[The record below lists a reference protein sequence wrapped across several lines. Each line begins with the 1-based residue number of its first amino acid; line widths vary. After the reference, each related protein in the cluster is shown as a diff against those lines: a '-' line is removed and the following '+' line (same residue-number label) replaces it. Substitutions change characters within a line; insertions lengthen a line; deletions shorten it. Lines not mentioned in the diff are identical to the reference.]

1 MPMFDAMNIADSG
14 LTTHRK
20 WLDAVADNIANI
32 NNVSRM
38 DQPAFQ
44 ERFIVARAAQYGEPQ
59 GAYVAGNM
67 WGDPN
72 GEVRLMPGHP
82 LADAEGRVSCGRAQ
96 VRGLGVAAGVAQSFQ
111 VTVVLE
117 QVLDLDRDVVGE
129 VRESFVQ
136 RLDDAHGV
144 GRTVEEVRIAKRDVL
159 RASRDAA
166 GRELPWG
173 GAALARLATID
184 LSRRHPRLNQCVL
197 EAACDVDNP
206 LCGPTGASRVY
217 GPQKGAGPT
226 VVEELDAALR
236 HFGDV
241 IEEQLGVPVLD
252 VPGAGAAGGL
262 GAGLVA
268 FAGGVLRPGV
278 DIVADACKLT
288 SRIAGAELVI
298 TGEGRIDAQTPH
310 GKTPAGVAKAAR
322 QLGIPVVAI
331 AGSLGPGYDAV
342 HDCGIREVISIQ
354 SGTMSLAEAMA
365 QGMLPD
371 YESCRDY
378 VTEAQRRVRG

>member
-1 MPMFDAMNIADSG
+1 MKIAIAPDSFKECLTADEVAGAIEEGVRRAFPDCVTVCVPMADGGEGTVDALIAATNGRIVELTGTGPMGTPVATRYGLLGDGESAVIEMAAVSG
-14 LTTHRK
+14 LPLVRTEERDPRIATTYGAGE
-20 WLDAVADNIANI
+20 LLCDALNRGA
-32 NNVSRM
+32 SRIIIGLGGSATN
-38 DQPAFQ
+38 DGGAG
-44 ERFIVARAAQYGEPQ
+44 AAQ
-59 GAYVAGNM
+59 A
-67 WGDPN
+67 
-72 GEVRLMPGHP
+72 
-82 LADAEGRVSCGRAQ
+82 
-96 VRGLGVAAGVAQSFQ
+96 LGVS
-111 VTVVLE
+111 L
-117 QVLDLDRDVVGE
+117 
-129 VRESFVQ
+129 
-136 RLDDAHGV
+136 
-144 GRTVEEVRIAKRDVL
+144 
-159 RASRDAA
+159 RDAA

-217 GPQKGAGPT
+217 GPQKGAGPK

-236 HFGDV
+236 HFGDI
-241 IEEQLGVPVLD
+241 IEAQLGVPVLD

-365 QGMLPD
+365 RAPELLAAAAERVARAWAD
-371 YESCRDY
+371 
-378 VTEAQRRVRG
+378 TRRGFRQM

>member
-1 MPMFDAMNIADSG
+1 MKIAIAPDSFKECLTADEVAGAIEEGVRRALPDCVTVCVPMADGGEGTVDALIAATNGRIVELTGTGPMGTPVATRYGLLGDGESAVIEMAAVSG
-14 LTTHRK
+14 LPLVRPEDRDPRIATTCGTGE
-20 WLDAVADNIANI
+20 LLCDALNRGA
-32 NNVSRM
+32 SRIIIGLGGSATN
-38 DQPAFQ
+38 DGGAG
-44 ERFIVARAAQYGEPQ
+44 AAQ
-59 GAYVAGNM
+59 A
-67 WGDPN
+67 
-72 GEVRLMPGHP
+72 
-82 LADAEGRVSCGRAQ
+82 
-96 VRGLGVAAGVAQSFQ
+96 LGVS
-111 VTVVLE
+111 L
-117 QVLDLDRDVVGE
+117 
-129 VRESFVQ
+129 
-136 RLDDAHGV
+136 
-144 GRTVEEVRIAKRDVL
+144 
-159 RASRDAA
+159 RDAA

-217 GPQKGAGPT
+217 GPQKGAGPK

-236 HFGDV
+236 HFGDI
-241 IEEQLGVPVLD
+241 IEAQLGVPVLD

-288 SRIAGAELVI
+288 SRIAGAGLVI

-342 HDCGIREVISIQ
+342 HDYGIREVISIQ

-365 QGMLPD
+365 RAPELLAAAAERVARAWAD
-371 YESCRDY
+371 
-378 VTEAQRRVRG
+378 TRRGFRQM

>member
-1 MPMFDAMNIADSG
+1 MADGGEGTVDALIAATNGRIVELTGTGPMGTPVATRYGLLGDGESAVIEMAAVSG
-14 LTTHRK
+14 LPLVRTEERDPRIATTYGTGE
-20 WLDAVADNIANI
+20 LLCDALNRGA
-32 NNVSRM
+32 SRIIIGLGGSATN
-38 DQPAFQ
+38 DGGAG
-44 ERFIVARAAQYGEPQ
+44 AAQ
-59 GAYVAGNM
+59 A
-67 WGDPN
+67 
-72 GEVRLMPGHP
+72 
-82 LADAEGRVSCGRAQ
+82 
-96 VRGLGVAAGVAQSFQ
+96 LGVS
-111 VTVVLE
+111 L
-117 QVLDLDRDVVGE
+117 
-129 VRESFVQ
+129 
-136 RLDDAHGV
+136 
-144 GRTVEEVRIAKRDVL
+144 
-159 RASRDAA
+159 RDAA

-365 QGMLPD
+365 RAPELLAAAAERVARAWAD
-371 YESCRDY
+371 
-378 VTEAQRRVRG
+378 ARRGFRQM

>member
-1 MPMFDAMNIADSG
+1 MKIAIAPDSFKECLTADEVAGAIEEGVRRALPDCVTVCVPMADGGEGTVDALIAATNGRIVELTGTGPMGTPVATRYGLLGDGESAVIEMAAVSG
-14 LTTHRK
+14 LPLVRTEERDPRIATTYGTGE
-20 WLDAVADNIANI
+20 LLCDALNRGA
-32 NNVSRM
+32 SRIIIGLGGSATN
-38 DQPAFQ
+38 DGGAG
-44 ERFIVARAAQYGEPQ
+44 AAQ
-59 GAYVAGNM
+59 A
-67 WGDPN
+67 
-72 GEVRLMPGHP
+72 
-82 LADAEGRVSCGRAQ
+82 
-96 VRGLGVAAGVAQSFQ
+96 LGVS
-111 VTVVLE
+111 L
-117 QVLDLDRDVVGE
+117 
-129 VRESFVQ
+129 
-136 RLDDAHGV
+136 
-144 GRTVEEVRIAKRDVL
+144 
-159 RASRDAA
+159 RDAA

-241 IEEQLGVPVLD
+241 IEAQLGVPVLD

-342 HDCGIREVISIQ
+342 HDYGIREVISIQ

-365 QGMLPD
+365 RAPELLAAAAERVARAWAD
-371 YESCRDY
+371 
-378 VTEAQRRVRG
+378 TRRGFRQM

>member
-1 MPMFDAMNIADSG
+1 MKIAIAPDSFKECLTADEVAGAIEEGVRRALPDCVTVCVPMADGGEGTVDALIAATNGRIVELTGTGPMGTPVATRYGLLGDGESAVIEMAAVSG
-14 LTTHRK
+14 LPLVRTEERDPRIATTYGTGE
-20 WLDAVADNIANI
+20 LLCDALNRGA
-32 NNVSRM
+32 SRIIIGLGGSATN
-38 DQPAFQ
+38 DGGAG
-44 ERFIVARAAQYGEPQ
+44 AAQ
-59 GAYVAGNM
+59 A
-67 WGDPN
+67 
-72 GEVRLMPGHP
+72 
-82 LADAEGRVSCGRAQ
+82 
-96 VRGLGVAAGVAQSFQ
+96 LGVS
-111 VTVVLE
+111 L
-117 QVLDLDRDVVGE
+117 
-129 VRESFVQ
+129 
-136 RLDDAHGV
+136 
-144 GRTVEEVRIAKRDVL
+144 
-159 RASRDAA
+159 RDAA

-236 HFGDV
+236 HFGDI
-241 IEEQLGVPVLD
+241 IEAQLGVPVLD

-365 QGMLPD
+365 RAPELLAAAAERVARAWAD
-371 YESCRDY
+371 
-378 VTEAQRRVRG
+378 ARRGFRQM

>member
-1 MPMFDAMNIADSG
+1 MKIAIAPDSFKECLTADEVAGAIEEGVRRALPDCVTVCVPMADGGEGTVDALIAATNGRIVELTGTGPMGTPVATRYGLLGDGESAVIEMAAVSG
-14 LTTHRK
+14 LPLVRPEDRDPRIATTCGTGE
-20 WLDAVADNIANI
+20 LLCDALNRGA
-32 NNVSRM
+32 SRIIIGLGGSATN
-38 DQPAFQ
+38 DGGAG
-44 ERFIVARAAQYGEPQ
+44 AAQ
-59 GAYVAGNM
+59 A
-67 WGDPN
+67 
-72 GEVRLMPGHP
+72 
-82 LADAEGRVSCGRAQ
+82 
-96 VRGLGVAAGVAQSFQ
+96 LGVS
-111 VTVVLE
+111 L
-117 QVLDLDRDVVGE
+117 
-129 VRESFVQ
+129 
-136 RLDDAHGV
+136 
-144 GRTVEEVRIAKRDVL
+144 
-159 RASRDAA
+159 RDAA

-217 GPQKGAGPT
+217 GPQKGAGPK

-236 HFGDV
+236 HFGDI
-241 IEEQLGVPVLD
+241 IEAQLGVPVLD

-342 HDCGIREVISIQ
+342 HDCGIREVIPIQ

-365 QGMLPD
+365 RAPELLAAAAERVARAWAD
-371 YESCRDY
+371 
-378 VTEAQRRVRG
+378 TRRGFRQM

>member
-1 MPMFDAMNIADSG
+1 MKIASAPDSFKECLTADEVAGAIEEGVRRALPDCVTVCVPMADGGEGTVDALIAATNGRIVELTGTGPMGTPVATRYGLLGDGESAVIEMAAVSG
-14 LTTHRK
+14 LPLVRTEERDPRIATTYGTGE
-20 WLDAVADNIANI
+20 LLCDALNRGA
-32 NNVSRM
+32 SRIIIGLGGSATN
-38 DQPAFQ
+38 DGGAG
-44 ERFIVARAAQYGEPQ
+44 AAQ
-59 GAYVAGNM
+59 A
-67 WGDPN
+67 
-72 GEVRLMPGHP
+72 
-82 LADAEGRVSCGRAQ
+82 
-96 VRGLGVAAGVAQSFQ
+96 LGVS
-111 VTVVLE
+111 L
-117 QVLDLDRDVVGE
+117 
-129 VRESFVQ
+129 
-136 RLDDAHGV
+136 
-144 GRTVEEVRIAKRDVL
+144 
-159 RASRDAA
+159 RDAA

-217 GPQKGAGPT
+217 GPQKGAGPK

-236 HFGDV
+236 HFGDI
-241 IEEQLGVPVLD
+241 IEAQLGVPVLD

-342 HDCGIREVISIQ
+342 HDCGIREVIPIQ

-365 QGMLPD
+365 RAPELLAAAAERVARAWAD
-371 YESCRDY
+371 
-378 VTEAQRRVRG
+378 ARRGFRQM

>member
-1 MPMFDAMNIADSG
+1 MKIAIAPDSFKECLTADEVAGAIEEGVRRALPDCVTVCVPMADGGEGTVDALIAATNGRIVELTGTGPMGTPVATRYGLLGDGESAVIEMAAVSG
-14 LTTHRK
+14 LPLVRTEERDPRIATTYGTGE
-20 WLDAVADNIANI
+20 LLCDALNRGA
-32 NNVSRM
+32 SRIIIGLGGSATN
-38 DQPAFQ
+38 DGGAG
-44 ERFIVARAAQYGEPQ
+44 AAQ
-59 GAYVAGNM
+59 A
-67 WGDPN
+67 
-72 GEVRLMPGHP
+72 
-82 LADAEGRVSCGRAQ
+82 
-96 VRGLGVAAGVAQSFQ
+96 LGVS
-111 VTVVLE
+111 L
-117 QVLDLDRDVVGE
+117 
-129 VRESFVQ
+129 
-136 RLDDAHGV
+136 
-144 GRTVEEVRIAKRDVL
+144 
-159 RASRDAA
+159 RDAA

-217 GPQKGAGPT
+217 GPQKGAGPK

-236 HFGDV
+236 HFGDI
-241 IEEQLGVPVLD
+241 IEAQLGVPVLD

-365 QGMLPD
+365 RAPELLAAAAERVARAWAD
-371 YESCRDY
+371 
-378 VTEAQRRVRG
+378 ARRGFRQM

>member
-1 MPMFDAMNIADSG
+1 MKIAIAPDSFKECLTADEVAGAIEEGVRRALPDCVTVCVPMADGGEGTVDALIAATNGRIVELTGTGPMGTPVATRYGLLGDGESAVIEMAAVSG
-14 LTTHRK
+14 LPLVRTEERDPRIATTCGTGE
-20 WLDAVADNIANI
+20 LLCDALNRGA
-32 NNVSRM
+32 SRIIIGLGGSATN
-38 DQPAFQ
+38 DGGAG
-44 ERFIVARAAQYGEPQ
+44 AAQ
-59 GAYVAGNM
+59 A
-67 WGDPN
+67 
-72 GEVRLMPGHP
+72 
-82 LADAEGRVSCGRAQ
+82 
-96 VRGLGVAAGVAQSFQ
+96 LGVS
-111 VTVVLE
+111 L
-117 QVLDLDRDVVGE
+117 
-129 VRESFVQ
+129 
-136 RLDDAHGV
+136 
-144 GRTVEEVRIAKRDVL
+144 
-159 RASRDAA
+159 RDAA

-217 GPQKGAGPT
+217 GPQKGAGPK

-365 QGMLPD
+365 RAPELLAAAAERVARAWAD
-371 YESCRDY
+371 
-378 VTEAQRRVRG
+378 TRRGFRQM

>member
-1 MPMFDAMNIADSG
+1 MKIAIAPDSFKECLTADEVAGAIEEGVRRALPDCVTVCVPMADGGEGTVDALIAATNGRIVELTGTGPMGTPVATRYGLLGDGESAVIEMAAVSG
-14 LTTHRK
+14 LPLVRTEERDPRIATTYGTGE
-20 WLDAVADNIANI
+20 LLCDALNRGA
-32 NNVSRM
+32 SRIIIGLGGSATN
-38 DQPAFQ
+38 DGGAG
-44 ERFIVARAAQYGEPQ
+44 AAQ
-59 GAYVAGNM
+59 A
-67 WGDPN
+67 
-72 GEVRLMPGHP
+72 
-82 LADAEGRVSCGRAQ
+82 
-96 VRGLGVAAGVAQSFQ
+96 LGVS
-111 VTVVLE
+111 L
-117 QVLDLDRDVVGE
+117 
-129 VRESFVQ
+129 
-136 RLDDAHGV
+136 
-144 GRTVEEVRIAKRDVL
+144 
-159 RASRDAA
+159 RDAA

-365 QGMLPD
+365 RAPELLAAAAERVARAWAD
-371 YESCRDY
+371 
-378 VTEAQRRVRG
+378 ARRGFRQM

>member
-1 MPMFDAMNIADSG
+1 MKIAIAPDSFKECLTADEVAGAIEEGVRRALPDCVTVCVPMADGGEGTVDALIAATNGRIVELTGTGPMGTPVATRYGLLGDGESAVIEMAAVSG
-14 LTTHRK
+14 LPLVRTEERDPRIATTYGTGE
-20 WLDAVADNIANI
+20 LLCDALNRGA
-32 NNVSRM
+32 SRIIIGLGGSATN
-38 DQPAFQ
+38 DGGAG
-44 ERFIVARAAQYGEPQ
+44 AAQ
-59 GAYVAGNM
+59 A
-67 WGDPN
+67 
-72 GEVRLMPGHP
+72 
-82 LADAEGRVSCGRAQ
+82 
-96 VRGLGVAAGVAQSFQ
+96 LGVS
-111 VTVVLE
+111 L
-117 QVLDLDRDVVGE
+117 
-129 VRESFVQ
+129 
-136 RLDDAHGV
+136 
-144 GRTVEEVRIAKRDVL
+144 
-159 RASRDAA
+159 RDAA

-342 HDCGIREVISIQ
+342 HDCGIREVIPIQ

-365 QGMLPD
+365 RAPELLAAAAERVARAWAD
-371 YESCRDY
+371 
-378 VTEAQRRVRG
+378 TRRGFRQM

>member
-1 MPMFDAMNIADSG
+1 MKIAIAPDSFKECLTADEVAGAIEEGVRRALPDCVTVCVPMADGGEGTVDALIAATNGRIVELTGTGPMGTPVATRYGLLGDGESAVIEMAAVSG
-14 LTTHRK
+14 LPLVRTEERDPRIATTYGTGE
-20 WLDAVADNIANI
+20 LLCDALNRGA
-32 NNVSRM
+32 SRIIIGLGGSATN
-38 DQPAFQ
+38 DGGAG
-44 ERFIVARAAQYGEPQ
+44 AAQ
-59 GAYVAGNM
+59 A
-67 WGDPN
+67 
-72 GEVRLMPGHP
+72 
-82 LADAEGRVSCGRAQ
+82 
-96 VRGLGVAAGVAQSFQ
+96 LGVS
-111 VTVVLE
+111 L
-117 QVLDLDRDVVGE
+117 
-129 VRESFVQ
+129 
-136 RLDDAHGV
+136 
-144 GRTVEEVRIAKRDVL
+144 
-159 RASRDAA
+159 RDAA

-217 GPQKGAGPT
+217 GPQKGAGPK

-236 HFGDV
+236 HFGDI
-241 IEEQLGVPVLD
+241 IEAQLGVPVLD

-342 HDCGIREVISIQ
+342 HDCGIREVIPIQ

-365 QGMLPD
+365 RAPELLAAAAERVARAWAD
-371 YESCRDY
+371 
-378 VTEAQRRVRG
+378 ARRGFRQM

>member
-1 MPMFDAMNIADSG
+1 MKIAIAPDSFKECLTADEVAGAIDEGVRRALPDCVTVCVPMADGGEGTVDALIAATNGRIVELTGTGPMGTPVATRYGLLGDGESAVIEMAAVSG
-14 LTTHRK
+14 LPLVRTEERDPRIATTYGTGE
-20 WLDAVADNIANI
+20 LLCDALNRGA
-32 NNVSRM
+32 SRIIIGLGGSATN
-38 DQPAFQ
+38 DGGAG
-44 ERFIVARAAQYGEPQ
+44 AAQ
-59 GAYVAGNM
+59 A
-67 WGDPN
+67 
-72 GEVRLMPGHP
+72 
-82 LADAEGRVSCGRAQ
+82 
-96 VRGLGVAAGVAQSFQ
+96 LGVS
-111 VTVVLE
+111 L
-117 QVLDLDRDVVGE
+117 
-129 VRESFVQ
+129 
-136 RLDDAHGV
+136 
-144 GRTVEEVRIAKRDVL
+144 
-159 RASRDAA
+159 RDAA

-217 GPQKGAGPT
+217 GPQKGAGPK

-236 HFGDV
+236 HFGDI
-241 IEEQLGVPVLD
+241 IEAQLGVPVLD

-342 HDCGIREVISIQ
+342 HDCGIREVIPIQ

-365 QGMLPD
+365 RAPELLAAAAERVARAWAD
-371 YESCRDY
+371 
-378 VTEAQRRVRG
+378 TRRGFRQM

>member
-1 MPMFDAMNIADSG
+1 MKIAIAPDSFKECLTADEVAGAIEEGVRRALPDCVTVCVPMADGGEGTVDALIAATNGRIVELTGTGPMGTPVATRYGLLGDGESAVIEMAAVSG
-14 LTTHRK
+14 LPLVRTEERDPRIATTYGTGE
-20 WLDAVADNIANI
+20 LLCDALNRGA
-32 NNVSRM
+32 SRIIIGLGGSATN
-38 DQPAFQ
+38 DGGAG
-44 ERFIVARAAQYGEPQ
+44 AAQ
-59 GAYVAGNM
+59 A
-67 WGDPN
+67 
-72 GEVRLMPGHP
+72 
-82 LADAEGRVSCGRAQ
+82 
-96 VRGLGVAAGVAQSFQ
+96 LGVS
-111 VTVVLE
+111 L
-117 QVLDLDRDVVGE
+117 
-129 VRESFVQ
+129 
-136 RLDDAHGV
+136 
-144 GRTVEEVRIAKRDVL
+144 
-159 RASRDAA
+159 RDAA

-217 GPQKGAGPT
+217 GPQKGAGPK

-236 HFGDV
+236 HFGDI
-241 IEEQLGVPVLD
+241 IEAQLGVPVLD

-365 QGMLPD
+365 RAPELLAAAA
-371 YESCRDY
+371 E
-378 VTEAQRRVRG
+378 RVARAWADAGRGFRQM

>member
-1 MPMFDAMNIADSG
+1 MKIAIAPDSFKECLTADEVAGAIEEGVRRALPDCVTVCVPMADGGEGTVDALIAATNGRIVELTGTGPMGTPVATRYGLLGDGESAVIEMAAVSG
-14 LTTHRK
+14 LPLVRTEERDPRIATTYGTGE
-20 WLDAVADNIANI
+20 LLCDALNRGA
-32 NNVSRM
+32 SRIIIGLGGSATN
-38 DQPAFQ
+38 DGGAG
-44 ERFIVARAAQYGEPQ
+44 AAQ
-59 GAYVAGNM
+59 A
-67 WGDPN
+67 
-72 GEVRLMPGHP
+72 
-82 LADAEGRVSCGRAQ
+82 
-96 VRGLGVAAGVAQSFQ
+96 LGVS
-111 VTVVLE
+111 L
-117 QVLDLDRDVVGE
+117 
-129 VRESFVQ
+129 
-136 RLDDAHGV
+136 
-144 GRTVEEVRIAKRDVL
+144 
-159 RASRDAA
+159 RDAA

-241 IEEQLGVPVLD
+241 IEAQLGVPVLD

-365 QGMLPD
+365 RAPELLAAAAERVARAWAD
-371 YESCRDY
+371 
-378 VTEAQRRVRG
+378 TRRGFRQM

>member
-1 MPMFDAMNIADSG
+1 MKIAIAPDSFKECLTADEVAGAIEEGVRRALPDCVTVCVPMADGGEGTVDALIAATNGRIVELTGTGPMGTPVATRYGLLGDGESAVIEMAAVSG
-14 LTTHRK
+14 LPLVRTEERDPRIATTYGTGE
-20 WLDAVADNIANI
+20 LLCDALNRGA
-32 NNVSRM
+32 SRIIIGLGGSATN
-38 DQPAFQ
+38 DGGAG
-44 ERFIVARAAQYGEPQ
+44 AAQ
-59 GAYVAGNM
+59 A
-67 WGDPN
+67 
-72 GEVRLMPGHP
+72 
-82 LADAEGRVSCGRAQ
+82 
-96 VRGLGVAAGVAQSFQ
+96 LGVS
-111 VTVVLE
+111 L
-117 QVLDLDRDVVGE
+117 
-129 VRESFVQ
+129 
-136 RLDDAHGV
+136 
-144 GRTVEEVRIAKRDVL
+144 
-159 RASRDAA
+159 RDAA

-217 GPQKGAGPT
+217 GPQKGAGPK

-365 QGMLPD
+365 RAPELLAAAAERVARAWAD
-371 YESCRDY
+371 
-378 VTEAQRRVRG
+378 TRRGFRQM

>member
-1 MPMFDAMNIADSG
+1 MKIAIAPDSFKECLTADEVAGAIEEGVRRALPDCVTVCVPMADGGEGTVDALIAATNGRIVELTGTGPMGTPVATRYGLLGDGESAVIEMAAVSG
-14 LTTHRK
+14 LPLVRTEERDPRIATTYGTGE
-20 WLDAVADNIANI
+20 LLCDALNRGA
-32 NNVSRM
+32 SRIIIGLGGSATN
-38 DQPAFQ
+38 DGGAG
-44 ERFIVARAAQYGEPQ
+44 AAQ
-59 GAYVAGNM
+59 A
-67 WGDPN
+67 
-72 GEVRLMPGHP
+72 
-82 LADAEGRVSCGRAQ
+82 
-96 VRGLGVAAGVAQSFQ
+96 LGVS
-111 VTVVLE
+111 L
-117 QVLDLDRDVVGE
+117 
-129 VRESFVQ
+129 
-136 RLDDAHGV
+136 
-144 GRTVEEVRIAKRDVL
+144 
-159 RASRDAA
+159 RDAA

-241 IEEQLGVPVLD
+241 IEAQLGVPVLD

-342 HDCGIREVISIQ
+342 HDCGIREVISLQ

-365 QGMLPD
+365 RAPELLAAAAERVARAWAD
-371 YESCRDY
+371 
-378 VTEAQRRVRG
+378 TRRGFRQM

>member
-1 MPMFDAMNIADSG
+1 MRVVIAPDSFKECLTADEVAGAIEEGVRRALPDCVTVCVPMADGGEGTVDALIAATNGRIVELTGTGPMGTPVATRYGLLGDGESAVIEMAAVSG
-14 LTTHRK
+14 LPLVRTEERDPRIATTYGTGE
-20 WLDAVADNIANI
+20 LLCDALNRGA
-32 NNVSRM
+32 SRIIIGLGGSATN
-38 DQPAFQ
+38 DGGAG
-44 ERFIVARAAQYGEPQ
+44 AAQ
-59 GAYVAGNM
+59 A
-67 WGDPN
+67 
-72 GEVRLMPGHP
+72 
-82 LADAEGRVSCGRAQ
+82 
-96 VRGLGVAAGVAQSFQ
+96 LGVS
-111 VTVVLE
+111 L
-117 QVLDLDRDVVGE
+117 
-129 VRESFVQ
+129 
-136 RLDDAHGV
+136 
-144 GRTVEEVRIAKRDVL
+144 
-159 RASRDAA
+159 RDAA

-365 QGMLPD
+365 RAPELLAAAAERVARAWAD
-371 YESCRDY
+371 
-378 VTEAQRRVRG
+378 TRRGFRQM

>member
-1 MPMFDAMNIADSG
+1 MKIAIAPDSFKECLTADEVAGAIEEGVRRALPDCVTVCVPMADGGEGTVDALIAATNGRIVELTGTGPMGTPVATRYGLLGDGESAVIEMAAVSG
-14 LTTHRK
+14 LPLVRTEERDPRIATTYGTGE
-20 WLDAVADNIANI
+20 LLCDALNRGA
-32 NNVSRM
+32 SRIIIGLGGSATN
-38 DQPAFQ
+38 DGGAG
-44 ERFIVARAAQYGEPQ
+44 AAQ
-59 GAYVAGNM
+59 A
-67 WGDPN
+67 
-72 GEVRLMPGHP
+72 
-82 LADAEGRVSCGRAQ
+82 
-96 VRGLGVAAGVAQSFQ
+96 LGVS
-111 VTVVLE
+111 L
-117 QVLDLDRDVVGE
+117 
-129 VRESFVQ
+129 
-136 RLDDAHGV
+136 
-144 GRTVEEVRIAKRDVL
+144 
-159 RASRDAA
+159 RDAA

-236 HFGDV
+236 HFGDI
-241 IEEQLGVPVLD
+241 IEAQLGVPVLD

-342 HDCGIREVISIQ
+342 HDCGIREVIPIQ

-365 QGMLPD
+365 RAPELLAAAAERVARAWAD
-371 YESCRDY
+371 
-378 VTEAQRRVRG
+378 TRRGFRQM

>member
-1 MPMFDAMNIADSG
+1 MKIAIAPDSFKECLTADEVAGAIEEGVRRALPDCVTVCVPMADGGEGTVDALIAATNGRIVELTGTGPMGTPVATRYGLLGDGESAVIEMAAVSG
-14 LTTHRK
+14 LPLVRTEERDPRIATTYGTGE
-20 WLDAVADNIANI
+20 LLCDALNRGA
-32 NNVSRM
+32 SRIIIGLGGSATN
-38 DQPAFQ
+38 DGGAG
-44 ERFIVARAAQYGEPQ
+44 AAQ
-59 GAYVAGNM
+59 A
-67 WGDPN
+67 
-72 GEVRLMPGHP
+72 
-82 LADAEGRVSCGRAQ
+82 
-96 VRGLGVAAGVAQSFQ
+96 LGVS
-111 VTVVLE
+111 L
-117 QVLDLDRDVVGE
+117 
-129 VRESFVQ
+129 
-136 RLDDAHGV
+136 
-144 GRTVEEVRIAKRDVL
+144 
-159 RASRDAA
+159 RDAA

-206 LCGPTGASRVY
+206 LCGSTGASRVY
-217 GPQKGAGPT
+217 GPQKGAGPK

-236 HFGDV
+236 HFGDI
-241 IEEQLGVPVLD
+241 IEAQLGVPVLD

-365 QGMLPD
+365 RAPELLAAAAERVARAWAD
-371 YESCRDY
+371 
-378 VTEAQRRVRG
+378 TRRGFRQM

>member
-1 MPMFDAMNIADSG
+1 MKIAIAPDSFKECLTADEVAGAIEEGVRRALPDCVTVCVPMADGGEGTVDALIAATNGRIVELTGTGPMGTPVATRYGLLGDGESAVIEMAAVSG
-14 LTTHRK
+14 LPLVRPEDRDPRIATTCGTGE
-20 WLDAVADNIANI
+20 LLCDALNRGA
-32 NNVSRM
+32 SRIIIGLGGSATN
-38 DQPAFQ
+38 DGGAG
-44 ERFIVARAAQYGEPQ
+44 AAQ
-59 GAYVAGNM
+59 A
-67 WGDPN
+67 
-72 GEVRLMPGHP
+72 
-82 LADAEGRVSCGRAQ
+82 
-96 VRGLGVAAGVAQSFQ
+96 LGVS
-111 VTVVLE
+111 L
-117 QVLDLDRDVVGE
+117 
-129 VRESFVQ
+129 
-136 RLDDAHGV
+136 
-144 GRTVEEVRIAKRDVL
+144 
-159 RASRDAA
+159 RDAA

-217 GPQKGAGPT
+217 GPQKGAGPK

-365 QGMLPD
+365 RAPELLAAAAERVARAWAD
-371 YESCRDY
+371 
-378 VTEAQRRVRG
+378 TRRGFRQM

>member
-1 MPMFDAMNIADSG
+1 MKIAIAPDSFKECLTADEVAGAIEEGVRRALPDCVTVCVPMADGGEGTVDALIAATNGRIVELTGTGPMGTPVATRYGLLGDGESAVIEMAAVSG
-14 LTTHRK
+14 LPLVRTEERDPRSATTYGTGE
-20 WLDAVADNIANI
+20 LLCDALNRGA
-32 NNVSRM
+32 SRIIIGLGGSATN
-38 DQPAFQ
+38 DGGAG
-44 ERFIVARAAQYGEPQ
+44 AAQ
-59 GAYVAGNM
+59 A
-67 WGDPN
+67 
-72 GEVRLMPGHP
+72 
-82 LADAEGRVSCGRAQ
+82 
-96 VRGLGVAAGVAQSFQ
+96 LGVS
-111 VTVVLE
+111 L
-117 QVLDLDRDVVGE
+117 
-129 VRESFVQ
+129 
-136 RLDDAHGV
+136 
-144 GRTVEEVRIAKRDVL
+144 
-159 RASRDAA
+159 RDAA

-365 QGMLPD
+365 RAPELLAAAAERVARAWAD
-371 YESCRDY
+371 
-378 VTEAQRRVRG
+378 TRRGFRQM

>member
-1 MPMFDAMNIADSG
+1 MKIAIAPDSFKECLTADEVAGAIEEGVRRALPDCVTVCVPMADGGEGTVDALIAATNGRIVELTATGPMGTPVATRYGLLGDGESAVIEMAAVSG
-14 LTTHRK
+14 LPLVRTEERDPRIATTYGTGE
-20 WLDAVADNIANI
+20 LLCDALNRGA
-32 NNVSRM
+32 SRIIIGLGGSATN
-38 DQPAFQ
+38 DGGAG
-44 ERFIVARAAQYGEPQ
+44 AAQ
-59 GAYVAGNM
+59 A
-67 WGDPN
+67 
-72 GEVRLMPGHP
+72 
-82 LADAEGRVSCGRAQ
+82 
-96 VRGLGVAAGVAQSFQ
+96 LGVS
-111 VTVVLE
+111 L
-117 QVLDLDRDVVGE
+117 
-129 VRESFVQ
+129 
-136 RLDDAHGV
+136 
-144 GRTVEEVRIAKRDVL
+144 
-159 RASRDAA
+159 RDAA

-217 GPQKGAGPT
+217 GPQKGAGPK

-236 HFGDV
+236 HFGDI
-241 IEEQLGVPVLD
+241 IEAQLGVPVLD

-342 HDCGIREVISIQ
+342 HDCGIREVIPIQ

-365 QGMLPD
+365 RAPELLAAAAERVARAWAD
-371 YESCRDY
+371 
-378 VTEAQRRVRG
+378 TRRGFRQM

>member
-1 MPMFDAMNIADSG
+1 MKIAIAPDSFKECLTADEVAGAIEEGVRRALPDCVTVCVPMADGGEGTVDALIAATNGRIVELTGTGPMGTPVATRYGLLGDGESAVIEMAAVSG
-14 LTTHRK
+14 LPLVRTEERDPRIATTYGTGE
-20 WLDAVADNIANI
+20 LLCDALNRGA
-32 NNVSRM
+32 SRIIIGLGGSATN
-38 DQPAFQ
+38 DGGAG
-44 ERFIVARAAQYGEPQ
+44 AAQ
-59 GAYVAGNM
+59 A
-67 WGDPN
+67 
-72 GEVRLMPGHP
+72 
-82 LADAEGRVSCGRAQ
+82 
-96 VRGLGVAAGVAQSFQ
+96 LGVS
-111 VTVVLE
+111 L
-117 QVLDLDRDVVGE
+117 
-129 VRESFVQ
+129 
-136 RLDDAHGV
+136 
-144 GRTVEEVRIAKRDVL
+144 
-159 RASRDAA
+159 RDAA

-342 HDCGIREVISIQ
+342 HDCGIREVIPIQ

-365 QGMLPD
+365 RAPELLAAAAERVARAWAD
-371 YESCRDY
+371 
-378 VTEAQRRVRG
+378 TRRGFRHM

>member
-1 MPMFDAMNIADSG
+1 MKIAIAPDSFKECLTADEVAGAIEEGVRRALPDCVTVCVPMADGGEGTVDALIAATNGRIVELTGTGPMGTPVATRYGLLGDGESAVIEMAAVSG
-14 LTTHRK
+14 LPLVRPEDRDPRIATTCGTGE
-20 WLDAVADNIANI
+20 LLCDALNRGA
-32 NNVSRM
+32 SRIIIGLGGSATN
-38 DQPAFQ
+38 DGGAG
-44 ERFIVARAAQYGEPQ
+44 AAQ
-59 GAYVAGNM
+59 A
-67 WGDPN
+67 
-72 GEVRLMPGHP
+72 
-82 LADAEGRVSCGRAQ
+82 
-96 VRGLGVAAGVAQSFQ
+96 LGVS
-111 VTVVLE
+111 L
-117 QVLDLDRDVVGE
+117 
-129 VRESFVQ
+129 
-136 RLDDAHGV
+136 
-144 GRTVEEVRIAKRDVL
+144 
-159 RASRDAA
+159 RDAA

-217 GPQKGAGPT
+217 GPQKGAGPK

-236 HFGDV
+236 HFGDI
-241 IEEQLGVPVLD
+241 IEAQLGVPVLD

-365 QGMLPD
+365 RAPELLAAAAERVARAWADTRRGF
-371 YESCRDY
+371 R
-378 VTEAQRRVRG
+378 QR

>member
-1 MPMFDAMNIADSG
+1 MKIAIAPDSFKECLTADEVAGAIEEGVRRALPDCVTVCVPMADGGEGTVDALIAATNGRIVELTGTGPMGTPVATRYGLLGDGESAVIEMAAVSG
-14 LTTHRK
+14 LPLVRTEERDPRIATTYGTGE
-20 WLDAVADNIANI
+20 LLCDALNRGA
-32 NNVSRM
+32 SRIIIGLGGSATN
-38 DQPAFQ
+38 DGGAG
-44 ERFIVARAAQYGEPQ
+44 AAQ
-59 GAYVAGNM
+59 A
-67 WGDPN
+67 
-72 GEVRLMPGHP
+72 
-82 LADAEGRVSCGRAQ
+82 
-96 VRGLGVAAGVAQSFQ
+96 LGVS
-111 VTVVLE
+111 L
-117 QVLDLDRDVVGE
+117 
-129 VRESFVQ
+129 
-136 RLDDAHGV
+136 
-144 GRTVEEVRIAKRDVL
+144 
-159 RASRDAA
+159 RDAA

-217 GPQKGAGPT
+217 GPQKGAGPK

-241 IEEQLGVPVLD
+241 IEAQLGVPVLD

-365 QGMLPD
+365 RAPELLAAAAERVARAWAD
-371 YESCRDY
+371 
-378 VTEAQRRVRG
+378 TRRGFRQM

>member
-1 MPMFDAMNIADSG
+1 MKIAIAPDSFKECLTADEVAGAIEEGVRRALPDCVTVCVPMADGGEGTVDALIAATNGRIVELTGTGPMGTPVATRYGLLGDGESAVIEMAAVSG
-14 LTTHRK
+14 LPLVRTEERDPRIATTYGTGE
-20 WLDAVADNIANI
+20 LLCDALNRGA
-32 NNVSRM
+32 SRIIIGLGGSATN
-38 DQPAFQ
+38 DGGAG
-44 ERFIVARAAQYGEPQ
+44 AAQ
-59 GAYVAGNM
+59 A
-67 WGDPN
+67 
-72 GEVRLMPGHP
+72 
-82 LADAEGRVSCGRAQ
+82 
-96 VRGLGVAAGVAQSFQ
+96 LGVS
-111 VTVVLE
+111 L
-117 QVLDLDRDVVGE
+117 
-129 VRESFVQ
+129 
-136 RLDDAHGV
+136 
-144 GRTVEEVRIAKRDVL
+144 
-159 RASRDAA
+159 RDAA

-217 GPQKGAGPT
+217 GPQKGAGPK

-342 HDCGIREVISIQ
+342 HDCGIREVIPIQ

-365 QGMLPD
+365 RAPELLAAAAERVARAWAD
-371 YESCRDY
+371 
-378 VTEAQRRVRG
+378 ARRGFRQM